1 MKLITVSLWSFFVV
15 HFIGDNETSRKMM
28 TGSIYRKSELFLIFI
43 CVILL
48 LQFYHVKSN
57 LAEATSSSE
66 KIVSIMGVGDSIGYN
81 IVNEN
86 LSNLSSIIHNSTDI
100 FIFNLEGVLADD
112 ASLSNSSS
120 SAVICEGFPSRQSTF
135 VSNSTFV
142 DYLKLAPITI
152 ANLANNHIFDCGA
165 VGINETKKVLEE
177 KNILSVGAGQ
187 DLQEACEP
195 LLVQHEGL
203 RIVFVSYN
211 FVNDDLVSA
220 QANRAGGASMDAC
233 NHDYN
238 SIRSQKGADLIIASI
253 HLGYWSP
260 DVNEEQVKVVQH
272 LFDSGVDIVIGHS
285 PHMPQAIAATKGGN
299 LAFFSLGNFIL
310 RPDYIMPELAHTT
323 IVPQIDIYANNTV
336 NVIIYP
342 VRIDDDGI
350 PHLEEL
356 SNNDIISRIAKDS
369 DEFSTSIIIHD
380 NLGLLAVKRYSE

>member
-1 MKLITVSLWSFFVV
+1 M
-15 HFIGDNETSRKMM
+15 RR
-28 TGSIYRKSELFLIFI
+28 SIYTKSALFLIFV

-48 LQFYHVKSN
+48 LQFYYTRSN
-57 LAEATSSSE
+57 LAEATTSSPE
-66 KIVSIMGVGDSIGYN
+66 EIVSIMAVGDSIGYN
-81 IVNEN
+81 IENEN
-86 LSNLSSIIHNSTDI
+86 LSNLGTIIHNSTDI

-112 ASLSNSSS
+112 ASLRNSSS

-142 DYLKLAPITI
+142 DHLKLAPITI
-152 ANLANNHIFDCGA
+152 ANLANNHVFDCG
-165 VGINETKKVLEE
+165 VDGIKETRKVLIE

-195 LLVQHEGL
+195 LLVQHEGF
-203 RIVFVSYN
+203 RIAFVSYN
-211 FVNDDLVSA
+211 FMLEDLVSA

-238 SIRSQKGADLIIASI
+238 NIRLQKGADLIIASI

-260 DVNEEQVKVVQH
+260 DVNEAQVKVVQH
-272 LFDSGVDIVIGHS
+272 LFDSGVDMVIGHS

-310 RPDYIMPELAHTT
+310 RPDYTMPELAHTT
-323 IVPQIDIYANNTV
+323 IVPQIDIYDNNTV
-336 NVIIYP
+336 DVIIYP

-350 PHLEEL
+350 PHLEEH

>member
-1 MKLITVSLWSFFVV
+1 
-15 HFIGDNETSRKMM
+15 MM
-28 TGSIYRKSELFLIFI
+28 RGSIYRKSELFLIFI

-48 LQFYHVKSN
+48 LQFCYVRSN

-66 KIVSIMGVGDSIGYN
+66 KIVSIMAVGDSIGYN
-81 IVNEN
+81 IENEN
-86 LSNLSSIIHNSTDI
+86 LSNLSSIIRNSTDI

-112 ASLSNSSS
+112 ASLSNNFSS
-120 SAVICEGFPSRQSTF
+120 SAVVCEGFPSLQSTF

-142 DYLKLAPITI
+142 DYLKLVPITI
-152 ANLANNHIFDCGA
+152 ANLANNHVFDCGA
-165 VGINETKKVLEE
+165 AGINETKNVLKE

-187 DLQEACEP
+187 DLEEACEP
-195 LLVQHEGL
+195 LLVQHEGF
-203 RIVFVSYN
+203 RIAFVSYN
-211 FVNDDLVSA
+211 FMIDDLVSA
-220 QANRAGGASMDAC
+220 QANRAGGASVDAC

-238 SIRSQKGADLIIASI
+238 NIRSQKGADLIIASI

-260 DVNEEQVKVVQH
+260 DVNEEQIKVVQH

-310 RPDYIMPELAHTT
+310 RPDYTMPELAHTT
-323 IVPQIDIYANNTV
+323 VVPQIDIYANNTV
-336 NVIIYP
+336 DVIIYP

-350 PHLEEL
+350 PHLEEH

>member
-1 MKLITVSLWSFFVV
+1 V
-15 HFIGDNETSRKMM
+15 HFIIVSETSYKTMRR
-28 TGSIYRKSELFLIFI
+28 SIYTKSALFLIFVCI
-43 CVILL
+43 ILL
-48 LQFYHVKSN
+48 LQFYYTRSN
-57 LAEATSSSE
+57 LAEATTSSPE
-66 KIVSIMGVGDSIGYN
+66 EIVSIMAVGDSIGYN
-81 IVNEN
+81 IENEN
-86 LSNLSSIIHNSTDI
+86 LSNLGTIIHNSTDI

-112 ASLSNSSS
+112 ASLRNSSS

-142 DYLKLAPITI
+142 DHLKLAPITI
-152 ANLANNHIFDCGA
+152 ANLANNHVFDCG
-165 VGINETKKVLEE
+165 VEGIKETRKVLIE

-195 LLVQHEGL
+195 LLVQHEGF
-203 RIVFVSYN
+203 RIAFVSYN
-211 FVNDDLVSA
+211 FMLEDLVSA

-238 SIRSQKGADLIIASI
+238 SIRLQKGADLIIASI

-260 DVNEEQVKVVQH
+260 DVNEAQVKVVQH
-272 LFDSGVDIVIGHS
+272 LFDSGVDMVIGHS

-310 RPDYIMPELAHTT
+310 RPDYTMPELAHTT
-323 IVPQIDIYANNTV
+323 IVPQIDIYDNNTV
-336 NVIIYP
+336 DVIIYP

-350 PHLEEL
+350 PHLEEH

>member
-1 MKLITVSLWSFFVV
+1 
-15 HFIGDNETSRKMM
+15 MM
-28 TGSIYRKSELFLIFI
+28 RGSIYRKSELFLIFI

-48 LQFYHVKSN
+48 LQFYYVRSN

-66 KIVSIMGVGDSIGYN
+66 KIVSIMAVGDSIGYN
-81 IVNEN
+81 IENEN
-86 LSNLSSIIHNSTDI
+86 LSNLSSIIRNSTDI

-112 ASLSNSSS
+112 ASLSNNFSS
-120 SAVICEGFPSRQSTF
+120 SAVVCEGFPSLQSTF

-142 DYLKLAPITI
+142 DYLKLVPITI
-152 ANLANNHIFDCGA
+152 ANLANNHVFDCGA
-165 VGINETKKVLEE
+165 AGINETKNVLKE

-195 LLVQHEGL
+195 LLVQHEGF
-203 RIVFVSYN
+203 RIAFVSYN
-211 FVNDDLVSA
+211 FMLEDLVSA

-238 SIRSQKGADLIIASI
+238 SIRLQKGADLIIASI

-260 DVNEEQVKVVQH
+260 DVNEAQVKVVQH
-272 LFDSGVDIVIGHS
+272 LFDSGVDMVIGHS

-323 IVPQIDIYANNTV
+323 IVPKIDFYADNTV
-336 NVIIYP
+336 NVTIYP
-342 VRIDDDGI
+342 VRIDDGGI
-350 PHLEEL
+350 PHLEEH
-356 SNNDIISRIAKDS
+356 SNNNIISRIAKDS
-369 DEFSTSIIIHD
+369 DEFSTSIIIYD
-380 NLGLLAVKRYSE
+380 NLGLLSIKRYSE

>member
-1 MKLITVSLWSFFVV
+1 M
-15 HFIGDNETSRKMM
+15 RR
-28 TGSIYRKSELFLIFI
+28 SIYTKSALFLIFV
-43 CVILL
+43 CVIFL
-48 LQFYHVKSN
+48 LQFYYTRSN
-57 LAEATSSSE
+57 LAEATTSSPE
-66 KIVSIMGVGDSIGYN
+66 EIVSIMAVGDSIGYN
-81 IVNEN
+81 IENEN
-86 LSNLSSIIHNSTDI
+86 LSNLGTIIHNSTDI

-112 ASLSNSSS
+112 ASLRNSSS

-142 DYLKLAPITI
+142 DHLKLAPITI
-152 ANLANNHIFDCGA
+152 ANLANNHVFDCG
-165 VGINETKKVLEE
+165 VDGIKETRKVLIE

-195 LLVQHEGL
+195 LLVQHEGF
-203 RIVFVSYN
+203 RIAFVSYN
-211 FVNDDLVSA
+211 FMLEDLVSA

-238 SIRSQKGADLIIASI
+238 NIRLQKGADLIIASI

-260 DVNEEQVKVVQH
+260 DVNEAQVKVVQH
-272 LFDSGVDIVIGHS
+272 LFDSGVDMVIGHS

-323 IVPQIDIYANNTV
+323 IVPKIDFYADNTV
-336 NVIIYP
+336 NVTIYP
-342 VRIDDDGI
+342 VRIDDGGT
-350 PHLEEL
+350 PHLEEHG
-356 SNNDIISRIAKDS
+356 NNDTISRIAKDS

-380 NLGLLAVKRYSE
+380 NLGLLSIKRYSE

>member
-1 MKLITVSLWSFFVV
+1 M
-15 HFIGDNETSRKMM
+15 RR
-28 TGSIYRKSELFLIFI
+28 SICTKSTLFLISLCI
-43 CVILL
+43 ILL
-48 LQFYHVKSN
+48 LQFYHARSN
-57 LAEATSSSE
+57 LAEAASSPE
-66 KIVSIMGVGDSIGYN
+66 KIVSIMAVGDSIGYN
-81 IVNEN
+81 IEKEN

-165 VGINETKKVLEE
+165 EGISETKKVLKE

-195 LLVQHEGL
+195 LLVQHKGL
-203 RIVFVSYN
+203 RIAFVSYN
-211 FVNDDLVSA
+211 FVNNDLVSV
-220 QANRAGGASMDAC
+220 QANRAGGANMDAC

-238 SIRSQKGADLIIASI
+238 NIRSQKGADLIIASI

-260 DVNEEQVKVVQH
+260 VINEEQFEVVQH
-272 LFDSGVDIVIGHS
+272 LFHLGVNIVIGHS
-285 PHMPQAIAATKGGN
+285 PHMPQAIGATKAGN

-310 RPDYIMPELAHTT
+310 RPDYTMPPLAHTT
-323 IVPQIDIYANNTV
+323 IVPKIDIYADNTV
-336 NVIIYP
+336 NVTIYP

-350 PHLEEL
+350 PHLEEK
-356 SNNDIISRIAKDS
+356 SNNEIISRIAKDS
-369 DEFSTSIIIHD
+369 DKFNTSLKIHD
-380 NLGLLAVKRYSE
+380 NLGLLSIKRYSE

>member
-1 MKLITVSLWSFFVV
+1 M
-15 HFIGDNETSRKMM
+15 HFIIVSETSYKTMRR
-28 TGSIYRKSELFLIFI
+28 SIYTKSALFLIFV

-48 LQFYHVKSN
+48 LQFYYTRSN
-57 LAEATSSSE
+57 LAEATTSSPE
-66 KIVSIMGVGDSIGYN
+66 EIVSIMAVGDSIGYN
-81 IVNEN
+81 IENEN
-86 LSNLSSIIHNSTDI
+86 LSNLGTIIHNSTDI

-112 ASLSNSSS
+112 ASLRNSSS

-142 DYLKLAPITI
+142 DHLKLAPITI
-152 ANLANNHIFDCGA
+152 ANLANNHVFDCG
-165 VGINETKKVLEE
+165 VDGIKETRKVLIE

-195 LLVQHEGL
+195 LLVQHEGF
-203 RIVFVSYN
+203 RIAFVSYN
-211 FVNDDLVSA
+211 FMLEDLVSA

-238 SIRSQKGADLIIASI
+238 NIRLQKGADLIIASI

-260 DVNEEQVKVVQH
+260 DVNEAQVKVVQH
-272 LFDSGVDIVIGHS
+272 LFDSGVDMVIGHS

-323 IVPQIDIYANNTV
+323 IVPKIDFYADNTV
-336 NVIIYP
+336 NVTIYP
-342 VRIDDDGI
+342 VRIDDGGT
-350 PHLEEL
+350 PHLEEHG
-356 SNNDIISRIAKDS
+356 NNDTISRIAKDS

-380 NLGLLAVKRYSE
+380 NLGLLSIKRYSE

>member
-1 MKLITVSLWSFFVV
+1 
-15 HFIGDNETSRKMM
+15 MM
-28 TGSIYRKSELFLIFI
+28 TGSIYRKSELFLIFF

-66 KIVSIMGVGDSIGYN
+66 KIVSIMAVGDSIGYN

-195 LLVQHEGL
+195 LLVQHEGF

-310 RPDYIMPELAHTT
+310 RPDYTMPELAHTT

-380 NLGLLAVKRYSE
+380 NLGLLAVKRHSE

>member
-1 MKLITVSLWSFFVV
+1 
-15 HFIGDNETSRKMM
+15 MM
-28 TGSIYRKSELFLIFI
+28 RGSIDTKSALFQIFMCI
-43 CVILL
+43 ILL

-66 KIVSIMGVGDSIGYN
+66 KIVSIMAVGDSIGYN

-100 FIFNLEGVLADD
+100 FIFNLEGVLADY

-152 ANLANNHIFDCGA
+152 ANLANNHIFDCGTE
-165 VGINETKKVLEE
+165 GINETKKILEE

-195 LLVQHEGL
+195 LLVQHEGF
-203 RIVFVSYN
+203 RIAFVSYN

-253 HLGYWSP
+253 HLGRWSSI
-260 DVNEEQVKVVQH
+260 VNEEQVKVVQH
-272 LFDSGVDIVIGHS
+272 LFYSGVDVIIGHS

-299 LAFFSLGNFIL
+299 LAFFSIGNFIL
-310 RPDYIMPELAHTT
+310 RPDYTMPELAHTT

-350 PHLEEL
+350 PHLEEH

>member
-1 MKLITVSLWSFFVV
+1 MKLAV
-15 HFIGDNETSRKMM
+15 RKMM
-28 TGSIYRKSELFLIFI
+28 RGSIYRKSELFLIFI
-43 CVILL
+43 CVIPL
-48 LQFYHVKSN
+48 LQFYHVRSN

-66 KIVSIMGVGDSIGYN
+66 KIVSIMAVGDSIGYN
-81 IVNEN
+81 IENEN
-86 LSNLSSIIHNSTDI
+86 LSNLSSIIRNSTDI
-100 FIFNLEGVLADD
+100 FIFNLEGVLADN

-120 SAVICEGFPSRQSTF
+120 SAVVCEGFPSLQSTF

-152 ANLANNHIFDCGA
+152 ANLANNHVFDCGSEG
-165 VGINETKKVLEE
+165 VNETKKVLKE

-195 LLVQHEGL
+195 LLVEHKGF
-203 RIVFVSYN
+203 RIAFVSYD
-211 FVNDDLVSA
+211 FMIDDLVSA

-238 SIRSQKGADLIIASI
+238 NIRLQKGADLIIASI

-260 DVNEEQVKVVQH
+260 DVNEAQVKVVQH
-272 LFDSGVDIVIGHS
+272 LFDSGVDMVIGHS

-310 RPDYIMPELAHTT
+310 RPDYTMPELAHTT
-323 IVPQIDIYANNTV
+323 IVPQIDIYDNNTV
-336 NVIIYP
+336 DVIIYP

-350 PHLEEL
+350 PHLEEH

>member
-1 MKLITVSLWSFFVV
+1 
-15 HFIGDNETSRKMM
+15 M
-28 TGSIYRKSELFLIFI
+28 TGDIVTKSGVFQIMI
-43 CVILL
+43 CIILL
-48 LQFYHVKSN
+48 LQFYYVQSN
-57 LAEATSSSE
+57 LPEAAAASSE
-66 KIVSIMGVGDSIGYN
+66 DMISIMAVGDSIGYN
-81 IVNEN
+81 IENEN

-120 SAVICEGFPSRQSTF
+120 SAVICEGFPTEQSTF

-165 VGINETKKVLEE
+165 EGINETKKVLKE

-195 LLVQHEGL
+195 LLVQHEGF
-203 RIVFVSYN
+203 RIALVSYN
-211 FVNDDLVSA
+211 FVIDDLVSA

-238 SIRSQKGADLIIASI
+238 NIRLQKGADLIIASI

-260 DVNEEQVKVVQH
+260 DVNEAQVKVVQH
-272 LFDSGVDIVIGHS
+272 LFDSGVDMVIGHS

-323 IVPQIDIYANNTV
+323 IVPKIDFYADNTV
-336 NVIIYP
+336 NVTIYP
-342 VRIDDDGI
+342 VRIDDGGI
-350 PHLEEL
+350 PHLEEHG
-356 SNNDIISRIAKDS
+356 NNDTISRIAKDS

-380 NLGLLAVKRYSE
+380 NLGLLSIKRYSE

>member
-1 MKLITVSLWSFFVV
+1 MLR
-15 HFIGDNETSRKMM
+15 FIEDNETSCKMM
-28 TGSIYRKSELFLIFI
+28 SGSIYRKSEFFLIFI
-43 CVILL
+43 CVIPL

-57 LAEATSSSE
+57 LVEATSSSE
-66 KIVSIMGVGDSIGYN
+66 KIVSIMAVGDSIGYN
-81 IVNEN
+81 IENEN

-120 SAVICEGFPSRQSTF
+120 SSSAVICKGFPSFQSTF

-165 VGINETKKVLEE
+165 EGVNETKKVLEE

-195 LLVQHEGL
+195 LLVQHEGF
-203 RIVFVSYN
+203 RIAFVAYN
-211 FVNDDLVSA
+211 FMIDDLVSA

-260 DVNEEQVKVVQH
+260 DVNEEQVKVVQY
-272 LFDSGVDIVIGHS
+272 LLDSGVDIVIGHS

-336 NVIIYP
+336 DVIIYP

-350 PHLEEL
+350 PHLEEH
-356 SNNDIISRIAKDS
+356 SNNDIISRIVKDS
-369 DEFSTSIIIHD
+369 DEFSTSIMIHD
-380 NLGLLAVKRYSE
+380 NLGLLAVKRYPQ

>member
-1 MKLITVSLWSFFVV
+1 M
-15 HFIGDNETSRKMM
+15 HFIIVSEISYKTMRR
-28 TGSIYRKSELFLIFI
+28 SIYTKSALFLIFVCI
-43 CVILL
+43 ILL
-48 LQFYHVKSN
+48 LPFYYTRSN
-57 LAEATSSSE
+57 LAEATTSSPE
-66 KIVSIMGVGDSIGYN
+66 EIVSIMAVGDSIGYN
-81 IVNEN
+81 IENEN
-86 LSNLSSIIHNSTDI
+86 LSNLGTIIHNSTDI

-112 ASLSNSSS
+112 ASLRNSSS

-142 DYLKLAPITI
+142 DHLKLAPITI
-152 ANLANNHIFDCGA
+152 ANLANNHVFDCG
-165 VGINETKKVLEE
+165 VDGIKETRKVLIE

-195 LLVQHEGL
+195 LLVQHEGF
-203 RIVFVSYN
+203 RIAFVSYN
-211 FVNDDLVSA
+211 FMLEDLVSA

-238 SIRSQKGADLIIASI
+238 NIRLQKGADLIIASI

-260 DVNEEQVKVVQH
+260 DVNEAQVKVVQH
-272 LFDSGVDIVIGHS
+272 LFDSGVDMVIGHS

-323 IVPQIDIYANNTV
+323 IVPKIDFYADNTV
-336 NVIIYP
+336 NVTIYP
-342 VRIDDDGI
+342 VRIDDGGT
-350 PHLEEL
+350 PHLEEHG
-356 SNNDIISRIAKDS
+356 NNDTISRIAKDS

-380 NLGLLAVKRYSE
+380 NLGLLSIKRYSE